1 MTSFPREFLDRLRD
15 SVPVSQVLA
24 RFIPLK
30 RNGRLWKA
38 CCPFHKEKT
47 PSFQVQDDRQSYH
60 CFGCGAHGDH
70 IKFLMEHQRMS
81 FNDAVRDI
89 ASMAGIP
96 LPEEPA
102 QFVGSG
108 RPAQPPR
115 NDQAYAMLD
124 AAAAWFESQLASP
137 AGMTARTYLEK
148 RGLSMAMQQRYR
160 IGYAPDN
167 RQALGTHL
175 KSLGFEEKLM
185 IEHGLLIAPEASGSA
200 PYSRFRSR
208 VMIPIKNRQGKVI
221 AFGGRILGDGQPK
234 YLNSPETP
242 LFQKRLTLFNLDTA
256 RKPAHDKNRVLVVEG
271 YMDVI
276 ALVQAGMEEAVAP
289 LGTAVTEEHLTT
301 LWQLSDHPILCLD
314 GDTAGQRAMLRVAD
328 MALPLMQSGKDLR
341 FALLP
346 AGEDP
351 DSLLKQDG
359 GAQKMEACLT
369 ASIPLSQALWQSR
382 LSGINPATPED
393 FARLGREL
401 RDLEKRAKDEIY
413 RESLGD
419 YFRTRLYEL
428 KQTARQQAFA
438 ARKNNGQSRMRY
450 KDAPAQQPGRR
461 SSLAAPSGDMRTL
474 PLMAW
479 LIRHPE
485 LLERAD
491 VEEAFAGL
499 ELQSLEMRQLQTY
512 LLNERLMGALPP
524 DSPAATQLMAR
535 LHAFAFPSEAALHP
549 PHIYAMQL
557 FAQMEEH
564 EKGLAG
570 LPRPVST
577 NRVEGRLGPAK
588 RPSIKKAL

>member
-1 MTSFPREFLDRLRD
+1 MTTFPRAPTYQREFLDRLRD

-81 FNDAVRDI
+81 FADAVRDI
-89 ASMAGIP
+89 AAMAGIP
-96 LPEEPA
+96 LPEQPSFSSTGQPQA
-102 QFVGSG
+102 A
-108 RPAQPPR
+108 RPQHER
-115 NDQAYAMLD
+115 AYAMLE

-137 AGMTARTYLEK
+137 AGLQARAYLDK
-148 RGLSMAMQQRYR
+148 RGLSQTMQARYR
-160 IGYAPDN
+160 IGLAPDH

-175 KSLGFEEKLM
+175 KTLGFDDRLM
-185 IEHGLLIAPEASGSA
+185 IEHGLLIAPEAAGSQ

-208 VMIPIKNRQGKVI
+208 LMIPIKNRQGKVI
-221 AFGGRILGDGQPK
+221 AFGGRILGEGQPK

-256 RKPAHDKNRVLVVEG
+256 RKPAHDNNRVLVVEG

-289 LGTAVTEEHLTT
+289 LGTAVTEEHLGT
-301 LWQLSDHPILCLD
+301 LWQLSDRPILCLD

-341 FALLP
+341 FAILP

-351 DSLLKQDG
+351 DSLLKKPDG
-359 GAQKMEACLT
+359 TAKMEACL
-369 ASIPLSQALWQSR
+369 AQAVPLSQALWQSR
-382 LSGINPATPED
+382 LNAAPHATPEEL
-393 FARLGREL
+393 ASLGRNL
-401 RDLEKRAKDEIY
+401 RELEKKVKDDFY

-419 YFRTRLYEL
+419 FFRAKLYEL
-428 KQTARQQAFA
+428 KQAARQAAFTA
-438 ARKNNGQSRMRY
+438 SKARANPASGRMRY
-450 KDAPAQQPGRR
+450 QPAPKNQPAR
-461 SSLAAPSGDMRTL
+461 SSLAAPSRDMRAI
-474 PLMAW
+474 PIMAW
-479 LIRHPE
+479 LMRHPD
-485 LLERAD
+485 LVERAD
-491 VEEAFAGL
+491 VEEALAAL
-499 ELQSLEMRQLQTY
+499 ELQSLEMRHLQTY
-512 LLNERLMGALPP
+512 LLNDRLMGALPP
-524 DSPAATQLMAR
+524 DAPAVAQLIAR
-535 LHAFAFPSEAALHP
+535 LQAFTFPDEASLHP
-549 PHIYAMQL
+549 PHVHAMQL
-557 FAQMEEH
+557 FGQMAEH

-570 LPRPVST
+570 LPRPVSPSR
-577 NRVEGRLGPAK
+577 NRAG
-588 RPSIKKAL
+588 KAV